1 MHCLSCRGPLEYVQE
16 VAYARC
22 THCLALYRVQSPPM
36 RARFLEPM
44 NVPPA
49 DLERVAT
56 ELGFAK
62 REANYSVVG
71 VGGVNV
77 KIGTGKMVRDVKT
90 KVSAYL
96 WGLVFGGILLLVLAG
111 IFIVVIVMAM
121 GGSNSSS
128 AATPKAP
135 KDTSWD
141 GKSTLVC
148 ATGDAMRVSNVT
160 ASIASGVAVKASG
173 NCVLELVGVNLSAPV
188 AIDASANAKVSL
200 RGGSVKGAT
209 HSIVAGGN
217 ASVDVQG
224 VALIGPT
231 KRTGNAK
238 LVGVP

>member
-1 MHCLSCRGPLEYVQE
+1 
-16 VAYARC
+16 
-22 THCLALYRVQSPPM
+22 
-36 RARFLEPM
+36 M

-71 VGGVNV
+71 VGGVSV
-77 KIGTGKMVRDVKT
+77 KIGTGKMVRDVNQ
-90 KVSAYL
+90 
-96 WGLVFGGILLLVLAG
+96 GLRRTSGASCSEGSSCSFSLA
-111 IFIVVIVMAM
+111 
-121 GGSNSSS
+121 SSS
-128 AATPKAP
+128 SSSSWRWAGATARLQRHRRPL

-173 NCVLELVGVNLSAPV
+173 NCVLEPRGREPQCARRDRRLRECEGLA
-188 AIDASANAKVSL
+188 
-200 RGGSVKGAT
+200 RGGSVKGA